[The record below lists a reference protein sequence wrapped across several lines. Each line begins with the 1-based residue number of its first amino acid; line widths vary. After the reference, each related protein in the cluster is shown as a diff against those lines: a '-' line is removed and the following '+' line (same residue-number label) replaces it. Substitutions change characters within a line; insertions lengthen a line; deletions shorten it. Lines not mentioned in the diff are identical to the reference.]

1 MSTPLNCIIIDDEPK
16 AVSVLSSLIKRIDD
30 LNEVGRFTDPYLAL
44 SQVEE
49 LNPDLIFVDIEM
61 PHKNGFEVV
70 DAIRLMGLK
79 PTFVFTTGYDQFAV
93 KAIKKQ
99 AFDYLLKP
107 ITQSDIL
114 ELITRIK
121 HYNKL
126 AKSNL
131 NKYPSNGRLRFNTL
145 NGFYVVEVEEV
156 AYVKADGNYSEL
168 HMRDGSSKLVTSNL
182 ARIEGLLSSV
192 VFCRIGRSII
202 INTDFLTQVD
212 RRRGNCILNT
222 GQGDVVLPISKKRI
236 KDLANMFG

>member
-16 AVSVLSSLIKRIDD
+16 AVSVLSSLVKRIDD

-49 LNPDLIFVDIEM
+49 LNPDLVFVDIEM

-114 ELITRIK
+114 ELIARIK

-126 AKSNL
+126 AKSTL

-192 VFCRIGRSII
+192 IFCRIGRSII

-222 GQGDVVLPISKKRI
+222 GQGDVSLPISKKRI
-236 KDLANMFG
+236 KDLADMFG